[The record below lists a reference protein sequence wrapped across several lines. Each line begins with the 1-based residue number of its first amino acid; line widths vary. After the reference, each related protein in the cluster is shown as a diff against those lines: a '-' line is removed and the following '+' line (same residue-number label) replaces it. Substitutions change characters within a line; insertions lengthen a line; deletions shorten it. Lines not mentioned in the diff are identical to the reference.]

1 MSIDNMDDMSAA
13 FNQVISDM
21 NKETT
26 VHNSARNSAAE
37 QSLEAAFNDTVNG
50 WERNAYGS
58 DIDED
63 IEDSEENQDGG
74 SISDEDE
81 AVQKSQL
88 GDEAISQPEMRTPVE
103 NASGHDNQQLFSQLL
118 QEKDNQLQLLYSR
131 LNDLSSQYKTL
142 KEETSKNV
150 ETKEAVPAEVQELYE
165 TYPELA
171 TAIDKIVESKVNV
184 TKKTIEETLTPQ
196 TTAMQ
201 QQLQEM
207 AQQQYVSKIMQ
218 VHPDLPQIMQSNS
231 LNKWIAGMSDP
242 VQRAGAEW
250 ITRYGTVDNVVQLI
264 SQYKSSQQ
272 GFSTPAQSVNNRPT
286 VTSSS
291 TNDDDL
297 VQKIVNAISVPSERQ
312 APTPTRKRREYAT
325 TTEAFKALA
334 NEYERK
340 NYRY

>member
-1 MSIDNMDDMSAA
+1 MDDMSAA

-26 VHNSARNSAAE
+26 VENSARNSAAE
-37 QSLEAAFNDTVNG
+37 QSLESAFNNTVNG
-50 WERNAYGS
+50 WERNAYGDNLEDDS
-58 DIDED
+58 D
-63 IEDSEENQDGG
+63 IEDSEETQEGG

-88 GDEAISQPEMRTPVE
+88 GDEAKSQPETRIPAE
-103 NASGHDNQQLFSQLL
+103 NASGHDNQQLLSQLL

-131 LNDLSSQYKTL
+131 LNDLSTQYKTL
-142 KEETSKNV
+142 KEETSKKV

-196 TTAMQ
+196 TAAMQ

-207 AQQQYVSKIMQ
+207 AQQQYIAKIMQ
-218 VHPDLPQIMQSNS
+218 VHPDLPQIMQSNA
-231 LNKWIAGMSDP
+231 LNKWIAAMSDP

-272 GFSTPAQSVNNRPT
+272 GFSTPAQSVNNRST
-286 VTSSS
+286 VTPTTS
-291 TNDDDL
+291 TADDDL